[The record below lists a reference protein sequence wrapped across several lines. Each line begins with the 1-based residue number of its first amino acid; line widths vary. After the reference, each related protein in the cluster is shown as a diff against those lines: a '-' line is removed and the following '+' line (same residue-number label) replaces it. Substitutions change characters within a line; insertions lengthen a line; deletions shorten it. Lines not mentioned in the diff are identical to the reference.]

1 MNRLINTATSVK
13 YKKFNLILLRR
24 QSFLTNALKIDSEK
38 LEKNYR
44 TQISKWSSFASHSD
58 SPRSVVGAL
67 SSVSLCIFTSLLT
80 WVQFFLCVK
89 VLNVTH
95 VLGKHI
101 FPIVTDEC
109 TMHMAINLL

>member
-58 SPRSVVGAL
+58 SPGSVVGAL

-80 WVQFFLCVK
+80 WVQFFL
-89 VLNVTH
+89 
-95 VLGKHI
+95 
-101 FPIVTDEC
+101 
-109 TMHMAINLL
+109 

>member
-13 YKKFNLILLRR
+13 YKKFSLILLRR
-24 QSFLTNALKIDSEK
+24 QSFLTNALKNDSEK

-58 SPRSVVGAL
+58 SPGSVVGAL
-67 SSVSLCIFTSLLT
+67 SSVSLCTFTSLLT
-80 WVQFFLCVK
+80 WVKFFLCVK